1 MKELLKQIKW
11 ETILRSLLYVVLG
24 IVAVVIPETM
34 VKTLGYLIG
43 ILLIAVGA
51 VSIICYL
58 LREAGQ
64 NYYRND
70 FGYGLVGIAV
80 GVIFLN
86 RVEWLISLLPLIL
99 GVMVLASGCGKLQEV
114 IDMKRAGC
122 DSWIVILIMAALNA
136 AFGIVLIINP
146 FKTALLLLQLVGV
159 GLIFSGITDCVT
171 LFYVKHKMKGYF
183 DRLLKVDSTFTEV
196 VDESRGGGKEKS
208 ERRET
213 AGPTDKDK
221 DKGVEQ

>member
-1 MKELLKQIKW
+1 MKKLLKQIKW

-114 IDMKRAGC
+114 IDMKRAGG

-221 DKGVEQ
+221 DEGVEQ

>member
-24 IVAVVIPETM
+24 IVEVVIPETM

-221 DKGVEQ
+221 DEGVEQ

>member
-136 AFGIVLIINP
+136 AFGIVLIIDP

-221 DKGVEQ
+221 DEGVEQ

>member
-221 DKGVEQ
+221 DEGVEQ

>member
-1 MKELLKQIKW
+1 M
-11 ETILRSLLYVVLG
+11 VLG

-136 AFGIVLIINP
+136 AFGIVLIIDP

-221 DKGVEQ
+221 DEGVEQ

>member
-70 FGYGLVGIAV
+70 FGYGLVGIA
-80 GVIFLN
+80 
-86 RVEWLISLLPLIL
+86 
-99 GVMVLASGCGKLQEV
+99 
-114 IDMKRAGC
+114 
-122 DSWIVILIMAALNA
+122 AAVS
-136 AFGIVLIINP
+136 FR
-146 FKTALLLLQLVGV
+146 K
-159 GLIFSGITDCVT
+159 
-171 LFYVKHKMKGYF
+171 
-183 DRLLKVDSTFTEV
+183 
-196 VDESRGGGKEKS
+196 
-208 ERRET
+208 
-213 AGPTDKDK
+213 
-221 DKGVEQ
+221 

>member
-1 MKELLKQIKW
+1 M
-11 ETILRSLLYVVLG
+11 
-24 IVAVVIPETM
+24 AVVIPETM

-221 DKGVEQ
+221 DEGVEQ

>member
-122 DSWIVILIMAALNA
+122 DSWIVILIMAALS
-136 AFGIVLIINP
+136 LI
-146 FKTALLLLQLVGV
+146 
-159 GLIFSGITDCVT
+159 
-171 LFYVKHKMKGYF
+171 
-183 DRLLKVDSTFTEV
+183 RLKQRCFCCSW
-196 VDESRGGGKEKS
+196 
-208 ERRET
+208 
-213 AGPTDKDK
+213 
-221 DKGVEQ
+221 

>member
-1 MKELLKQIKW
+1 
-11 ETILRSLLYVVLG
+11 
-24 IVAVVIPETM
+24 M

-221 DKGVEQ
+221 DEGVEQ